1 MRKIILG
8 ILIALSPVSLK
19 AEDMTFPKLTGRVVD
34 TANEIPD
41 DQEAILEKE
50 LADFEKTT
58 KHQFVVVTIPDL
70 KGHDVDEYTNK
81 LGRHWGIGRAS
92 VDDGIILLQSPG
104 DGKPGSGKIRIEV
117 GYGMEYILTDV
128 ETGRIIR
135 NIMVPILKQDRPR
148 EETTPE
154 ALIAGAREIMKL
166 GAITPEQIAENARL
180 EREAAARRAAAV
192 KDFFLTLG
200 MFILGVI
207 SVVTVGVSG
216 WLLVTRKKRAK
227 LREEKLRQEQERQRL
242 LKEQRERDRI
252 AVEKREKEL
261 REQRERQAKAHA
273 EMLATMTPAQRAAYD
288 AEQRRL
294 RSEQMEAQQKR
305 NEQLLAEKLK
315 RRRIAREDEERENN
329 LRIQRQEEERN
340 RPSYS
345 SYNYGSSYSSS
356 DSSSSSSSDS
366 FSGGGGDFGGGGSS
380 DSY

>member
-1 MRKIILG
+1 MRYILLGIILT
-8 ILIALSPVSLK
+8 LSPFTVK
-19 AEDMTFPKLTGRVVD
+19 AEELPFPALTGRVVD

-41 DQEAILEKE
+41 DQQAILEKE
-50 LADFEKTT
+50 LADFEKNT

-70 KGHDVDEYTNK
+70 KGNDVDEYTNK
-81 LGRHWGIGRAS
+81 LARHWGIGRAS
-92 VDDGIILLQSPG
+92 ADDGIILLQSSG

-128 ETGRIIR
+128 RTGRIIR
-135 NIMVPILKQDRPR
+135 DVMVPILKRDKPR
-148 EETTPE
+148 SETTPE
-154 ALIAGAREIMKL
+154 AIITGAREIMRL
-166 GAITPEQIAENARL
+166 GVITPEQITENERI
-180 EREAAARRAAAV
+180 EREAVAKQAAAV

-227 LREEKLRQEQERQRL
+227 LREEKFRQEQERQRL
-242 LKEQRERDRI
+242 LEEQRERDRI
-252 AVEKREKEL
+252 AAEKRDKEL

-273 EMLATMTPAQRAAYD
+273 EMLAAMTPAQRSAYD

-305 NEQLLAEKLK
+305 NEQLLAEQLK
-315 RRRIAREDEERENN
+315 RRRIAREAEERENN

-345 SYNYGSSYSSS
+345 SYNYGSSYSSN